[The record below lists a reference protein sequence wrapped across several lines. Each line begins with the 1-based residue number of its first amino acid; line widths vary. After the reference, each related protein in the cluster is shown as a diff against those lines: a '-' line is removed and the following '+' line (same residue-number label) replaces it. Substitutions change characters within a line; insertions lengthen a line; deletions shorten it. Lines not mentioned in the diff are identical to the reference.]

1 MPTRVDPHVKVLTEA
16 VAERAKARGL
26 DVLVFAPHFERLPD
40 IRARAERFSDDDLL
54 VVPAREVFTGTLRTR
69 KHVLALGLDDPVP
82 DFITLDGA
90 MNAIDRQDAVALA
103 PHPTFATVSFT
114 PAEIE
119 RYDVAAAESYNP
131 KQRAAGETPAPT
143 GGRPA
148 FGSSYAHLPTTVGEV
163 WTEFEAD
170 IDSAADLLAAFSEGA
185 PRSVYHRSGP
195 AHLARCTA
203 EFAHLAWENTAE
215 KIDRILLSGMEATHP
230 GHVAYGDAFAD
241 VAVY

>member
-1 MPTRVDPHVKVLTEA
+1 VPTRVDPHVKVLDEA

-26 DVLVFAPHFERLPD
+26 DVLVFAPHFQRLPD
-40 IRARAERFSDDDLL
+40 VREQAARFSDGELL
-54 VVPAREVFTGTLRTR
+54 VVPAREVFTGTLRHR

-90 MNAIDRQDAVALA
+90 MAEFDRQDAVTLA
-103 PHPTFATVSFT
+103 PHPGFATVSLT
-114 PAEIE
+114 PADIR
-119 RYDVAAAESYNP
+119 RYDVTAAESYNP

-143 GGRPA
+143 ADRPA

-170 IDSAADLLAAFSEGA
+170 IDSEADLLAAFREGWE
-185 PRSVYHRSGP
+185 RSVYHRRGP
-195 AHLARCTA
+195 AHVARCAA
-203 EFAHLAWENTAE
+203 EFAHLGWENTAE
-215 KIDRILLSGMEATHP
+215 KIDRILLSGMEPTHP